1 MDYIPRHIDKYLLE
15 WKEDKQRKP
24 LLLRGARQVGK
35 SSSVR
40 HLGKTFKHFLE
51 INLERRSEARSI
63 FEAITDPHEVAERLA
78 VLVGVPI
85 IPGETL
91 LFIDEIQCSA
101 NAIKMLRY
109 FKEDYPELHV
119 VAAGSL
125 LEFALA
131 DLSSYGVGRITSFFM
146 HPFSFREFL
155 LAQGKDMWVEAIEH
169 AGIEAP
175 LFEALHHNLVE
186 VFRSFLLV
194 GGMPASVA
202 VWLDEGS
209 YLKCA
214 QVQEDIQQAY
224 FDDFSKYSRKANPE
238 LLRAVLKSVIAQ
250 NGNKFVYS
258 KVMETYK
265 ISDVKEALQMLCRAG
280 LIHEVCMTSANGLP
294 LGAEVNSKF
303 KKYIFLDTGLMLRIQ
318 AFDMGS
324 TDIIDHFI
332 LTASATD
339 LVNKGSLAEMFVGL
353 ELIKNG
359 NPRLPENLFYWENL
373 NRGAEAEVDYVTA
386 WHMAVL
392 PIEVKSG
399 ISGKMKSLRLF
410 MQNRSLRTAIR
421 TSLEN
426 FGRINPGINIIPLYA
441 IYNYRNFLS
450 QTLTFTQD
458 DDSTHLENA

>member
-1 MDYIPRHIDKYLLE
+1 
-15 WKEDKQRKP
+15 
-24 LLLRGARQVGK
+24 
-35 SSSVR
+35 
-40 HLGKTFKHFLE
+40 
-51 INLERRSEARSI
+51 
-63 FEAITDPHEVAERLA
+63 
-78 VLVGVPI
+78 
-85 IPGETL
+85 
-91 LFIDEIQCSA
+91 
-101 NAIKMLRY
+101 
-109 FKEDYPELHV
+109 
-119 VAAGSL
+119 
-125 LEFALA
+125 
-131 DLSSYGVGRITSFFM
+131 
-146 HPFSFREFL
+146 
-155 LAQGKDMWVEAIEH
+155 
-169 AGIEAP
+169 
-175 LFEALHHNLVE
+175 
-186 VFRSFLLV
+186 
-194 GGMPASVA
+194 
-202 VWLDEGS
+202 
-209 YLKCA
+209 
-214 QVQEDIQQAY
+214 
-224 FDDFSKYSRKANPE
+224 
-238 LLRAVLKSVIAQ
+238 
-250 NGNKFVYS
+250 
-258 KVMETYK
+258 
-265 ISDVKEALQMLCRAG
+265 
-280 LIHEVCMTSANGLP
+280 MTSANGLP